1 MQAMV
6 DDRFYLI
13 VEGATDFRLFNQIL
27 PTDDWEVEFLDGKE
41 NVAKCMTALVGGG
54 VDRAAAVLDSD
65 PLDPSQ
71 ASGQVFFSELADLDS
86 DLFAIEG
93 LIDRIV
99 AANAQVRD
107 KKVLGSLGMQNWREV
122 VLRLVEPWTAVRKHL
137 VEKGI
142 PGISMKDFPIN
153 RLGDKSTG
161 QVSRSALEN
170 LLIERSG
177 FNPLP
182 EELTQALATPTSE
195 ELEPFHN
202 GHHLAAAVAWILANL
217 LASTKMNPN
226 TIEDLART
234 AITEIELRKLLV
246 VSQLSDWAHK
256 RGTCV
261 WRDYLC
267 DCRV

>member
-1 MQAMV
+1 MA
-6 DDRFYLI
+6 
-13 VEGATDFRLFNQIL
+13 
-27 PTDDWEVEFLDGKE
+27 
-41 NVAKCMTALVGGG
+41 ALVGGG

-65 PLDPSQ
+65 PLDPSH
-71 ASGQVFFSELADLDS
+71 ASGEVFYSELADLDS

-93 LIDRIV
+93 MIDRIV
-99 AANAQVRD
+99 TANAQVRD
-107 KKVLGSLGMQNWREV
+107 KKVLGSLGMENWREV

-137 VEKGI
+137 VDESI

-161 QVSRSALEN
+161 QVSRSALEK

-177 FNPLP
+177 FDPLP
-182 EELTQALATPTSE
+182 DELTQALATPTSE

-202 GHHLAAAVAWILANL
+202 GHHLAAAIAWILANL

-246 VSQLSDWAHK
+246 VSQLSDWAHQ

-261 WRDYLC
+261 WRDCLC
-267 DCRV
+267 DCRA